1 MLVIDCEVYINYLL
15 ISAKQLSSGNVR
27 HFEQYPGHPLDAK
40 TVAAMM
46 RSQTT
51 ISFNGLNFDLPIIT
65 AALSGWD
72 CKAIKRL
79 ADKIIK
85 SGFPAWRIC
94 RDENIIVP
102 DSWDHIDLIEVA
114 PGQSGLKIYGGR
126 MNAPKMQDLPIEPD
140 ASIAPDMRKVLRDY
154 CVNDL
159 DTTEMLYR
167 RLEKA
172 IDLRADMSKQYG
184 MDLRSKSD
192 AQVAETIIKSE
203 LTAITGKEYR
213 APQLPDNYGFRYLDP
228 KVISFKTDALNAV
241 FQRILAERFT
251 LGPNGS
257 VLMPAWL
264 RENKITIGDAQYQM
278 GIGGL
283 HSCETGQFVRCEAGE
298 VLADWDVASYYPNII
313 LQQRLAPKS
322 LGAPFLRVYQSI
334 VQRRLEAKKA
344 GDKVTADT
352 LKIAVN
358 GSFGKLGSKYSALYA
373 PDLLIQTTVTGQLA
387 LLMLIERLHL
397 AGVRVISANTD
408 GIVLHHAK
416 AKQPDV
422 DAIMWDW
429 MLDTSYALER
439 TDYLAIAS
447 RDVNNYVAVKLDGS
461 TKGKGCFAPDGLQ
474 KNPDQPIIYDAV
486 AAYIANGTPIAKTVT
501 ECRDICR
508 FCTVRR
514 VQGGAKWRGQLLGKA
529 VRFYLSTSVASD
541 ECIHYATNSNR
552 VPKSAGAMPLMDL
565 PEQFPTDV
573 DYRAYL
579 VAAEKLLCEVG
590 YRHA

>member
-1 MLVIDCEVYINYLL
+1 MET
-15 ISAKQLSSGNVR
+15 A
-27 HFEQYPGHPLDAK
+27 EQ
-40 TVAAMM
+40 
-46 RSQTT
+46 
-51 ISFNGLNFDLPIIT
+51 I
-65 AALSGWD
+65 
-72 CKAIKRL
+72 KA
-79 ADKIIK
+79 
-85 SGFPAWRIC
+85 RI
-94 RDENIIVP
+94 E
-102 DSWDHIDLIEVA
+102 E
-114 PGQSGLKIYGGR
+114 
-126 MNAPKMQDLPIEPD
+126 
-140 ASIAPDMRKVLRDY
+140 
-154 CVNDL
+154 
-159 DTTEMLYR
+159 
-167 RLEKA
+167 
-172 IDLRADMSKQYG
+172 
-184 MDLRSKSD
+184 
-192 AQVAETIIKSE
+192 
-203 LTAITGKEYR
+203 
-213 APQLPDNYGFRYLDP
+213 
-228 KVISFKTDALNAV
+228 
-241 FQRILAERFT
+241 
-251 LGPNGS
+251 
-257 VLMPAWL
+257 
-264 RENKITIGDAQYQM
+264 
-278 GIGGL
+278 
-283 HSCETGQFVRCEAGE
+283 
-298 VLADWDVASYYPNII
+298 
-313 LQQRLAPKS
+313 
-322 LGAPFLRVYQSI
+322 
-334 VQRRLEAKKA
+334 LEAELSYH
-344 GDKVTADT
+344 KVQADT
-352 LKIAVN
+352 LKISVN

-397 AGVRVISANTD
+397 AGIRVISANTD

-429 MLDTSYALER
+429 MLDTSYTLER

-565 PEQFPTDV
+565 PEQFPGDV
-573 DYRAYL
+573 DHQAYL